1 MADFLLP
8 LPQKYLLKRF
18 EPVFARISSGHSASL
33 LAFPQTGRTALLRF
47 LLASPEILK
56 RINRKLGNIKFSF
69 IEIDKTGASFEAFLC
84 EILINIKS
92 DVDIS
97 KFLLSRDP
105 YLLSLEISKQVQK
118 LSTRSPVCFVI
129 TLNKTALPIFPEIDR
144 LMVMIRRCQKDH
156 PITILWSF
164 DTTFFINY
172 TAGHSAS
179 NLTENISYFKSFERS
194 ETIYNLRR
202 FYNLK
207 SKTVPRNFNKAAM
220 AQTGGIAGLFHP
232 LTNGALNSP
241 LVTDIIL
248 EIKKDIDCL
257 PKLVPLLL
265 TPAAIKFIQS
275 FKSSTVNFEAFMLN
289 QNPTAQEIY
298 LLRHFKTR
306 QNLPVSRDEIGQIL
320 WGKNWESKYSDWA
333 IDKTISRLRKKMTSK
348 NHQIITVKNL
358 GYELVSF

>member
-18 EPVFARISSGHSASL
+18 QPVFGRIAKGYSASL

-56 RINRKLGNIKFSF
+56 RINKKLGTIKFAF

-84 EILINIKS
+84 EILICISN

-105 YLLSLEISKQVQK
+105 YLLSAEISKQVQK
-118 LSTRSPVCFVI
+118 LSINSPLCFII

-144 LMVMIRRCQKDH
+144 LMVMIRRCQNAH

-179 NLTENISYFKSFERS
+179 NLTENITYFKSFERS

-207 SKTVPRNFNKAAM
+207 SKTVPPDFNKAAM
-220 AQTGGIAGLFHP
+220 AQTGGIAGLYHP
-232 LTNGALNSP
+232 LTNGSHNSP
-241 LVTDIIL
+241 LVTDIISDL
-248 EIKKDIDCL
+248 TKDIDCL

-265 TPAAIKFIQS
+265 TPTAINFIQS
-275 FKSSTVNFEAFMLN
+275 FKSPAINFESFLLN
-289 QNPTAQEIY
+289 KYPTAQEIY
-298 LLRHFKTR
+298 LLRHFKAR

-320 WGKNWESKYSDWA
+320 WGKSWESKYSDWA
-333 IDKTISRLRKKMTSK
+333 IDKTISRLRKKMTAK
-348 NHQIITVKNL
+348 NYQIITVKNL